1 MMEPERYELQ
11 SGPIYDF
18 ALDRREF
25 FARLGG
31 GLFVLVLLGD
41 AEAQESGGGRLR
53 GSGRALPE
61 DVGGWLHI
69 AANGNVSVYTG
80 KAEVGQN
87 IRTSLAQAVA
97 EELRV
102 PVASVQMIMADTG
115 LTPWDAGTFGSLTTP
130 TMAPRLRAAAA
141 TARET
146 LIGLASKSWNLDRA
160 ALEAHDGMVVAKDG
174 AKRAT
179 YGELT
184 EGRKLVETI
193 SDAKL
198 TPATEWKIAGH
209 PLNKVNGRAFVTG
222 EHKYATDIVRP
233 GMLFARVLRP
243 SAFGAKLESFD
254 PSAAQSMKGVTV
266 VREGDFAGVAAP
278 DPRTARRALEALR
291 ATWKAEPQPKSS
303 ELFEYLKANVTDTR
317 SIVHRGSVEQ
327 AHAAAP
333 VKLRETYHV
342 AYIAHTPLE
351 PRAAVAE
358 WSGGRLTVWTGT
370 QRPFGVRAELAEAF
384 HIPEERIRVIVPDTG
399 SGYGGKHTGEAA
411 IEAARIAKQAGR
423 PVKLVWTREE
433 EFTWA
438 YARPAG
444 VFEIASGAAKSG
456 EITSWEF
463 HNYNSGTAGI
473 ETIYTIPNQKIEFH
487 VTKSPLRQG
496 SYRALAS
503 TANHFAR
510 ESHID
515 ELAHAAGID
524 PVEFRLKNLKD
535 DRLRAVLTAVAKKAS
550 PKSGIGCG
558 FEKRGYVASAVDVAV
573 ESGQVKVT
581 RVVTAFECGAI
592 VNPNGLKNQ
601 VEGAIIM
608 GLGGALFESLD
619 FDNGV
624 ITNPRLSMYRV
635 PRFSDVPELETIL
648 IDRKDLQAAGAG
660 ECPIVGL
667 APAIANA
674 IFKVTGTRLRS
685 MPMVPNGLRT

>member
-11 SGPIYDF
+11 SGPTYDF

-31 GLFVLVLLGD
+31 GLFVLVLLGE
-41 AEAQESGGGRLR
+41 AEAQESGGGRRR

-69 AANGNVSVYTG
+69 AENGNVSVYTG

-97 EELRV
+97 EELRI
-102 PVASVQMIMADTG
+102 PVASVAMVMADTD

-130 TMAPRLRAAAA
+130 TMAPKLRAAAA
-141 TARET
+141 TAREA
-146 LIGLASKSWNLDRA
+146 LIGLAAKSWSVDPATLDA
-160 ALEAHDGMVVAKDG
+160 QDGMVVSKQA
-174 AKRAT
+174 ARRAR

-184 EGRKLVETI
+184 KGQKLVETI

-198 TPATEWKIAGH
+198 TPATKWKIAGH
-209 PLNKVNGRAFVTG
+209 PLNKVNGRSFVTG

-233 GMLFARVLRP
+233 GMLFGRVLRP

-254 PSAAQSMKGVTV
+254 PSTAQAMKGVTV

-278 DPRTARRALEALR
+278 DPRSARRALEVLR
-291 ATWKAEPQPKSS
+291 AKWNAEPQPKSS
-303 ELFEYLKANVTDTR
+303 ELFEYLKANVTDSR
-317 SIVHRGSVEQ
+317 SIVNRGSVEQ
-327 AHAAAP
+327 AHADAP

-411 IEAARIAKQAGR
+411 IEAARIAKEAGR

-444 VFEIASGAAKSG
+444 VFEIASGATKSG

-473 ETIYTIPNQKIEFH
+473 ETVYTIPNQKIEFH

-524 PVEFRLKNLKD
+524 AVEFRLKNLKD
-535 DRLRAVLTAVAKKAS
+535 DRLRAVLTAVAKKTS

-573 ESGQVKVT
+573 EAGQVKVT

-608 GLGGALFESLD
+608 GLGGALFESLN

-648 IDRKDLQAAGAG
+648 IDRKDLQAVGAG

>member
-1 MMEPERYELQ
+1 MEPERYELQ
-11 SGPIYDF
+11 SGPAYDF
-18 ALDRREF
+18 AIDRREF
-25 FARLGG
+25 FARIGG

-41 AEAQESGGGRLR
+41 AEAQESGARRRG
-53 GSGRALPE
+53 GSGGHTLPE
-61 DVGGWLHI
+61 DVGAWLHI
-69 AANGNVSVYTG
+69 GENGNVTVYTG

-102 PVASVQMIMADTG
+102 PVSSIQMVMADTD
-115 LTPWDAGTFGSLTTP
+115 LTPWDMGTFGSLTTP
-130 TMAPRLRAAAA
+130 TMTPRLRAAGA
-141 TARET
+141 TAREA
-146 LIGLASKSWNLDRA
+146 LIDVAAKSWNVDRA
-160 ALEAHDGMVVAKDG
+160 SLDARDG
-174 AKRAT
+174 AVVVKTGSKRAT

-184 EGRKLVETI
+184 KGRKLVQTL
-193 SDAKL
+193 SNTSL

-209 PLNKVNGRAFVTG
+209 PLNKVNGRRFVTG
-222 EHKYATDIVRP
+222 EHQYASDIVRP
-233 GMLFARVLRP
+233 GMLFGRVLRP
-243 SAFGAKLESFD
+243 SAFGAQLTAFD
-254 PSAAQSMKGVTV
+254 PKAAQSMSGVTV
-266 VREGDFAGVAAP
+266 VREGDFAGVAATT
-278 DPRTARRALEALR
+278 PRAARRALEAVR
-291 ATWKAEPQPKSS
+291 ASWKADPQPKSS
-303 ELFEYLKANVTDTR
+303 ELFDYLKANVTETNNVV
-317 SIVHRGSVEQ
+317 SQGSVEQ
-327 AHAAAP
+327 ARSQSP
-333 VKLRETYHV
+333 IKLQQTYHV

-358 WSGGRLTVWTGT
+358 WSGDRLTVWTGT
-370 QRPFGVRAELAEAF
+370 QRPFGVRGELAEAF

-411 IEAARIAKQAGR
+411 IEAARLAKEAGK

-444 VFEIASGAAKSG
+444 VFDISSSAAKTG

-473 ETIYTIPNQKIEFH
+473 QTSYTIPNQKIVFH

-535 DRLRAVLTAVAKKAS
+535 ERLRAVLEAVAAKAS
-550 PKSGIGCG
+550 RTSGIGCG
-558 FEKRGYVASAVDVAV
+558 FEKRGYVATAADVSI
-573 ESGQVKVT
+573 ERGQVKVT

-592 VNPNGLKNQ
+592 VNQNGLKNQ

-608 GLGGALFESLD
+608 GIGGALFEALN

-624 ITNPRLSMYRV
+624 LTNPRLSMYRV

-648 IDRKDLQAAGAG
+648 IDRKDLQPVGAG

-667 APAIANA
+667 APAIGNA
-674 IFKVTGTRLRS
+674 IFKATGRRLRS
-685 MPMVPNGLRT
+685 LPMVPNGLRT